1 MSKDLLQTLDALN
14 NSRPRVMSLKKHNL
28 DLDRYPQASQREQLE
43 WMRLNT
49 ERERILIYKQLTND
63 HSEAYYAILDEF
75 VQVLDRRKEQE
86 IA

>member
-28 DLDRYPQASQREQLE
+28 YLDRYPQASQREQLE

-49 ERERILIYKQLTND
+49 ERERILIYKQLTNE

-75 VQVLDRRKEQE
+75 V
-86 IA
+86 